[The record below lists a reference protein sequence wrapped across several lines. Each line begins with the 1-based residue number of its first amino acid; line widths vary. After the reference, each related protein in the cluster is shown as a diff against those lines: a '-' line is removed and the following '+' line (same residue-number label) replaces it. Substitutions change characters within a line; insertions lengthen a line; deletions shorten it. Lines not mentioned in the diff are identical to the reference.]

1 MKDNNKTLEEII
13 LKYKDEINDVDN
25 HHVNCANDRE
35 SWCSFVE
42 CAIKEA
48 YKLGAGQREAEILAA
63 LPKIKKPKRFKP
75 GEIMTSDILI
85 SIGLYE
91 AIAEIKQIIT
101 KQK

>member
-1 MKDNNKTLEEII
+1 MKDNNKTLEFTERANKY
-13 LKYKDEINDVDN
+13 LKFLNDHD
-25 HHVNCANDRE
+25 
-35 SWCSFVE
+35 VE
-42 CAIKEA
+42 AVHLDSIAGRLAIMEVEAIK
-48 YKLGAGQREAEILAA
+48 QREDEILAA